1 MTLDPSR
8 YNPAD
13 VEAELLR
20 FVGLLE
26 RATQE
31 CRRRGIKSAEA
42 DATFRTAY
50 AKAMVAADSDPG
62 VKVTVSER
70 EARAA
75 LATEVEYREKR
86 EAEELLHAA
95 RSASSNL
102 REMLGALRTIA
113 SNLRQLVDA
122 R

>member
-1 MTLDPSR
+1 MMALDPSR
-8 YNPAD
+8 YTPVE

-20 FVGLLE
+20 FINLLE

-31 CRRRGIKSAEA
+31 CRRRGITCAEA
-42 DATFRTAY
+42 DSEFRTAY
-50 AKAMVAADSDPG
+50 AKAVVGAAG
-62 VKVTVSER
+62 TVLER
-70 EARAA
+70 ESHAA
-75 LATEVEYREKR
+75 IATQAEYRAKR

-102 REMLGALRTIA
+102 RETVGALRTISA
-113 SNLRQLVDA
+113 NLRQLVEVA